1 MDPAKV
7 DKILAW
13 KTPTNQDALRS
24 FLRVVGF
31 LADDFHKVRVPM
43 GTLSKVTGDM
53 VPFQWD
59 YTQQCAFNEVKCYMA
74 SCAKH
79 SQVPLD
85 YRQEADPIWLM
96 SDASGKGVACVIAQG
111 QDWKT
116 AWCERINLARLNRL
130 VPLILICKRS

>member
-1 MDPAKV
+1 MDDEGIQMDPAKV

-59 YTQQCAFNEVKCYMA
+59 YT
-74 SCAKH
+74 
-79 SQVPLD
+79 
-85 YRQEADPIWLM
+85 
-96 SDASGKGVACVIAQG
+96 
-111 QDWKT
+111 
-116 AWCERINLARLNRL
+116 
-130 VPLILICKRS
+130 